1 MTAPHPTSLPSTPEP
16 AVTADLAQSIQNMLP
31 DLSVGALLGFA
42 TGVAVKFVGR
52 IALIVVGLLFI
63 AVQLLAWTGII
74 TVDWLKLQSLT
85 EPILQRGKED
95 GVPWV
100 LKMLTANIPFAGAF
114 LAGLALGLRWR
125 T

>member
-1 MTAPHPTSLPSTPEP
+1 MSASTPPP
-16 AVTADLAQSIQNMLP
+16 APTTDLAQSLQHMLP

-52 IALIVVGLLFI
+52 IALIVVGLIFI

-85 EPILQRGKED
+85 EPWLQRGKES

-100 LKMLTANIPFAGAF
+100 VRMLTANLPFAGAF
-114 LAGLALGLRWR
+114 GVGLLLGLRWR

>member
-1 MTAPHPTSLPSTPEP
+1 MSAPTPPPAREP
-16 AVTADLAQSIQNMLP
+16 AATADLAQSIQQMLP

-85 EPILQRGKED
+85 EPILQRGKES

-100 LKMLTANIPFAGAF
+100 LRMLTANIPFAGAF
-114 LAGLALGLRWR
+114 LAGLLLGLRWR

>member
-1 MTAPHPTSLPSTPEP
+1 MC
-16 AVTADLAQSIQNMLP
+16 
-31 DLSVGALLGFA
+31 
-42 TGVAVKFVGR
+42 
-52 IALIVVGLLFI
+52 LIVVGLLFI

-85 EPILQRGKED
+85 EPILQRGKES

-100 LKMLTANIPFAGAF
+100 LRMLTANIPFAGAF
-114 LAGLALGLRWR
+114 LAGLLLGLRWR

>member
-1 MTAPHPTSLPSTPEP
+1 MTAMST
-16 AVTADLAQSIQNMLP
+16 AQTTATTAPDLAQSLQAMLP
-31 DLSVGALLGFA
+31 DLSIGALLGFA
-42 TGVAVKFVGR
+42 TGVAMKFVGR

-85 EPILQRGKED
+85 EPLLQRGKTD

-100 LKMLTANIPFAGAF
+100 VRMLTANLPFAGAF
-114 LAGLALGLRWR
+114 GVGLLLGLRWR
-125 T
+125 A